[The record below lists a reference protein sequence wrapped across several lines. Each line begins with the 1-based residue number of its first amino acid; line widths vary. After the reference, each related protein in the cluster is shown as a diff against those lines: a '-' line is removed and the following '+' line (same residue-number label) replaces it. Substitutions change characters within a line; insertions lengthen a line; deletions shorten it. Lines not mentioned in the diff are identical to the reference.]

1 MAGKSFS
8 VNNAAATSIT
18 FNPTI
23 AIKDGF
29 QYIDS
34 SSTLATPRLAQVKHN
49 IASLSSN
56 MSSDRHYVQFTK
68 TLFDANGAP
77 YTASVAVSV
86 VIPRSV
92 VPASDTSDLR
102 KFAANFVNTDAIWNG
117 FVQGDY

>member
-1 MAGKSFS
+1 MAGKSFG
-8 VNNAAATSIT
+8 VKNAAATLIT

-23 AIKDGF
+23 AIKDGY

-34 SSTLATPRLAQVKHN
+34 TSNLSNPRLAQVKHN

-56 MSSDRHYVQFTK
+56 MASDRHYVQFTK
-68 TLFDANGAP
+68 TMFYANGAP

-102 KFAANFVNTDAIWNG
+102 KFAKDFIDTDAIWNG